1 MKRSVD
7 DACKARA
14 ARLRLTALSQVPT
27 IHRSRD
33 RPPDASTERRSI
45 ATPVRKSARA
55 SRAGAPLTAST
66 VVSDKGEAR
75 TADAPGS
82 AFFARFRRRA
92 LGVFPAI
99 QNPGYRTLLQG
110 SVGTSIAFWM
120 QMTIEGWLIYE
131 LTRSPF
137 FLSLAAICRSVP
149 MLLLSPFAG
158 VLADRIDRK
167 RMLVVTQGFT
177 MTLALV
183 MATLVISG
191 LIQPWHLLV
200 TASMS
205 GIAIAASVPSRYGL
219 TALVVPKA
227 HLANAVAL
235 HATTVSGSR
244 ILGPQIAGVLI
255 AGVGA
260 GASYLI
266 QAATFAWALFNFR
279 RIRTPQVSRPRSSE
293 SFLQNLQSGVRLA
306 VRDPRLRGVYLVGVL
321 YAVFIYPYTQFL
333 PVVASDVLKIG
344 AAGLGLLMAANG
356 IGGVVGAFIAAAT
369 SGFRRR
375 GLMLLA
381 SGLTTST
388 GVLLFS
394 LSNAVWLSF
403 ACLMLAG
410 LGGGLIMATS
420 SAITQLIVPDEFRG
434 RMSSVQLVI
443 WGLMPVGTL
452 PLAAIATAAGA
463 PAALTV
469 SGALGMSLVAIAIA
483 GLPNVRRLQC

>member
-1 MKRSVD
+1 M
-7 DACKARA
+7 
-14 ARLRLTALSQVPT
+14 
-27 IHRSRD
+27 
-33 RPPDASTERRSI
+33 
-45 ATPVRKSARA
+45 
-55 SRAGAPLTAST
+55 
-66 VVSDKGEAR
+66 
-75 TADAPGS
+75 
-82 AFFARFRRRA
+82 
-92 LGVFPAI
+92 FPAI
-99 QNPGYRTLLQG
+99 QTSGYRTLLQG
-110 SVGTSIAFWM
+110 SVGSSIAFWM

-149 MLLLSPFAG
+149 MLLLSPVAG

-167 RMLVVTQGFT
+167 RMLVVTQGFS

-183 MATLVISG
+183 MAALVFSG
-191 LIQPWHLLV
+191 LIQPWHLLA

-205 GIAIAASVPSRYGL
+205 GIAIAVSVPARYSL

-227 HLANAVAL
+227 HLANAIAL

-244 ILGPQIAGVLI
+244 IVGPQIAGMLI
-255 AGVGA
+255 AAVGA
-260 GASYLI
+260 GGSYLF
-266 QAATFAWALFNFR
+266 QAATFSWTLFNFR
-279 RIRTPQVSRPRSSE
+279 RIRTPPVSRSGSSE
-293 SFLQNLQSGVRLA
+293 SFIQNLRSGLRLA
-306 VRDPRLRGVYLVGVL
+306 VSDPRLRGVYLVGIL

-333 PVVASDVLKIG
+333 PAVASDVLKIG

-375 GLMLLA
+375 GVILLA
-381 SGLTTST
+381 SGLITST

-394 LSNAVWLSF
+394 LSNAIWTAL

-410 LGGGLIMATS
+410 MGGGMIMATS
-420 SAITQLIVPDEFRG
+420 SAITQLIVSDEFRG

-469 SGALGMSLVAIAIA
+469 SGALGMALVAIAIA